1 MPGPLVTAKEIAAG
15 AVTPQK
21 RDFDTRLGKIR
32 EVRVF
37 YSFTTAGVDV
47 SMPHALGRRPT
58 TFSVVASGATSG
70 GAYAAPGKIYMRDP
84 SFWATKNVATLV
96 SDTAASWAEVILR

>member
-1 MPGPLVTAKEIAAG
+1 VPGPLVTAKDISAA
-15 AVTPQK
+15 AVTTQK
-21 RDFDTRLGKIR
+21 RDFDTKLGKIR

-37 YSFTTAGVDV
+37 YSFTTADVDV
-47 SMPHALGRRPT
+47 SMPHALGRKPT

-70 GAYAAPGKIYMRDP
+70 GAVAAPGKIYLRDP

-96 SDTAASWAEVILR
+96 SDTALSWAEVILR